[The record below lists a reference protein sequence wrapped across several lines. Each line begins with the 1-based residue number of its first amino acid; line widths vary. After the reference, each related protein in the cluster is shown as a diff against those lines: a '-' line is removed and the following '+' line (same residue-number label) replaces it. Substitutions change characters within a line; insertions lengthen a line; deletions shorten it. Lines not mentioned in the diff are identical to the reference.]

1 EEEPECTFGVHED
14 SDSTRNEVMP
24 SAVAYEAAVTLTDQ
38 IDSLLPQTQCQ
49 RCGYVDCRAYAEAI
63 ERDGTDIDRCPP
75 GGDVTIGALAA
86 LLHRPAMP
94 LNPEVRAFE
103 AGTVALI
110 EEPFCIG
117 CTKCIQACPVD
128 AITGAA
134 KQMHTVIEALCTG
147 CGLCLPPCPVD
158 CIRLEPAEGVTEGLE
173 GWHFPMSGQD
183 RADALRGRYDVFNH
197 QKLDKPGKQA
207 AALDGRADQKTHHQA
222 EIAAAVA
229 RERARRGKTS

>member
-1 EEEPECTFGVHED
+1 MNASIE
-14 SDSTRNEVMP
+14 
-24 SAVAYEAAVTLTDQ
+24 Q

-49 RCGYVDCRAYAEAI
+49 RCGYPDCRAYAEAI
-63 ERDGTDIDRCPP
+63 ERAEADIDRCPP
-75 GGDVTIGALAA
+75 GGDAAIGALAA
-86 LLHRPAMP
+86 LLRRPAKP
-94 LNPEVRAFE
+94 LNPEVGTFE
-103 AGTVALI
+103 VGTVAVI

-128 AITGAA
+128 AVTGAP
-134 KQMHTVIEALCTG
+134 KQMHTVIEALCNG

-183 RADALRGRYDVFNH
+183 RADALRVRYGVFKH
-197 QKLDKPGKQA
+197 RKLDKPRKEIA
-207 AALDGRADQKTHHQA
+207 APDGRADQKAHHQA
-222 EIAAAVA
+222 EIAAALA

>member
-1 EEEPECTFGVHED
+1 
-14 SDSTRNEVMP
+14 MP
-24 SAVAYEAAVTLTDQ
+24 SAVAYEAAVTLVDQ
-38 IDSLLPQTQCQ
+38 IDSLLPQTQCR
-49 RCGYVDCRAYAEAI
+49 RCGYPDCRGYAEAI
-63 ERDGTDIDRCPP
+63 AKHETEIDRCPP
-75 GGDVTIGALAA
+75 GGDATIGTLAA
-86 LLHRPAMP
+86 LLHRPTKP
-94 LNPEVRAFE
+94 LSPEVGSFE
-103 AGTVALI
+103 AGTIAFI

-134 KQMHTVIEALCTG
+134 KQMHTIIEALCTG

-158 CIRLEPAEGVTEGLE
+158 CIRLEPTEGVTEGLE

-183 RADALRGRYDVFNH
+183 RADALRDRYGLF
-197 QKLDKPGKQA
+197 KLHRQDQA
-207 AALDGRADQKTHHQA
+207 GEEAMPRDDGADLKALRQA

>member
-1 EEEPECTFGVHED
+1 
-14 SDSTRNEVMP
+14 M
-24 SAVAYEAAVTLTDQ
+24 TLADR
-38 IDSLLPQTQCQ
+38 IDSLLPQTQCT
-49 RCGYVDCRAYAEAI
+49 RCGYPDCHAYAEALA
-63 ERDGTDIDRCPP
+63 DGRTDIDRCPP
-75 GGDVTIGALAA
+75 GGDETIAALAG
-86 LLHRPAMP
+86 LLHRPAKAMD
-94 LNPEVRAFE
+94 PEVGTFAS
-103 AGTVALI
+103 GTVAVI

-158 CIRLEPAEGVTEGLE
+158 CIRLGPAEGLTEGLA
-173 GWHFPMSGQD
+173 GWHFPLSG
-183 RADALRGRYDVFNH
+183 RERTEALRERYGAFKRRS
-197 QKLDKPGKQA
+197 QEKSGEEA
-207 AALDGRADQKTHHQA
+207 AVADRGTDLKARRQT